1 MSAHQHRPQH
11 PLPTRSTR
19 PSPSMP
25 PTMQTRSSV
34 ARSTLSPDIIRTIR
48 STHTLE
54 RTVSPDFSRPL
65 HSRQHS
71 ARPRPNRARGTN
83 SNSTRIAA
91 QSLIDLTESSP
102 IRHQSFDSSPPP
114 SGQGDYES
122 HHQAKRRRVFVSSG
136 MIEEVDLTYLADNEE
151 ENARRQAREELLKTQ
166 QAARKDEK
174 RKVAGFTCVI
184 CMEDE
189 PTDLAVT
196 PCGHMFC
203 HLCLHGAIKAS
214 ASPSNKLHG
223 RCPVCRG
230 KVSLRDVVP
239 MEFKILSKAQG
250 KQKAV

>member
-1 MSAHQHRPQH
+1 
-11 PLPTRSTR
+11 
-19 PSPSMP
+19 
-25 PTMQTRSSV
+25 
-34 ARSTLSPDIIRTIR
+34 
-48 STHTLE
+48 
-54 RTVSPDFSRPL
+54 
-65 HSRQHS
+65 
-71 ARPRPNRARGTN
+71 
-83 SNSTRIAA
+83 
-91 QSLIDLTESSP
+91 
-102 IRHQSFDSSPPP
+102 
-114 SGQGDYES
+114 
-122 HHQAKRRRVFVSSG
+122 
-136 MIEEVDLTYLADNEE
+136 MIEEVDLTNIADNEE
-151 ENARRQAREELLKTQ
+151 ENVRRQTREELLKTQ

-196 PCGHMFC
+196 PCGMFWGVVGVFITYSVVDVRFIGHMFC

-230 KVSLRDVVP
+230 KVSLKDVIP

>member
-1 MSAHQHRPQH
+1 
-11 PLPTRSTR
+11 
-19 PSPSMP
+19 
-25 PTMQTRSSV
+25 MQTRSSI
-34 ARSTLSPDIIRTIR
+34 ARSTLSPDIIRTTR

-54 RTVSPDFSRPL
+54 RTVSPEFSRPL
-65 HSRQHS
+65 YSRQHS

-114 SGQGDYES
+114 SGQGDYEP
-122 HHQAKRRRVFVSSG
+122 HHQAKRRRILLSSG

-196 PCGHMFC
+196 PCGMFWVWLGFYHYSFSDVSRTGHMFC

-230 KVSLRDVVP
+230 KVSLRDVIP